1 MKMSNGLFGRGR
13 TLAAAIAVSTL
24 GLLAGSA
31 TSASAITGAIA
42 SSVSSTVAVS
52 PAYTV
57 EDLGVFS
64 DGGGAT
70 LATGI
75 NAAGDVT
82 GYGDHATPGYTAFR
96 WSQGTLTDLASLG
109 CGSQGNAINDS
120 SVVVGFSNVTCAESD
135 KAGFASNGNSIA
147 DIGSLFARPT
157 VAFGINGA
165 GQIVGTSVTEHGT
178 QRAFLSG
185 PGGVGL
191 QQVDSLATSEP
202 PGEQTLA
209 ARGVNAS
216 GEVVGISFFFDQ
228 TCGGFDAPFLFDG
241 STIEEL
247 GECSSGQANAINDA
261 GVAVG
266 FLSTSNGTHAFSYDG
281 TVHDLGVP
289 TGTSESEA
297 LAINASGTIV
307 GSALASQ
314 LSSPQAWV
322 SGPTGGIRLLDTLID
337 PSLGWNLRVAA
348 GINDSGQIAGYGAHN
363 GAIHAFRLTPAAPA
377 TLTTIAVAPAT
388 PTVAVG
394 ATQQFTATGTYSD
407 GSSADITS
415 SVTWSTAKSKVATI
429 DSSGLLTAVARGATN
444 VTASFRSSSASTTVN
459 VAPAVTLK
467 HLAVTPVKAKVPGG
481 SVQQFTA
488 TGTYSDG
495 STAEVTS
502 AVAWSTANPAVATID
517 ASGQLTGVDQGRT
530 TVTAA
535 LGPIAAST
543 TVTIGPKTLV
553 SVLIAP
559 SNADAAAG
567 STVKFTATGTFADGT
582 TADLTSAGTWA
593 SSNTAAG
600 TIGTHTGLAR
610 ARKNGTTTITFA
622 QGSISATATLTVG
635 AIVGTE

>member
-1 MKMSNGLFGRGR
+1 MSEGLFGRGK
-13 TLAAAIAVSTL
+13 TLAAAIAVSML

-31 TSASAITGAIA
+31 TSASATIRATARP
-42 SSVSSTVAVS
+42 VSPSVAVS

-70 LATGI
+70 FATGI
-75 NAAGDVT
+75 DAAGDVS
-82 GYGDHATPGYTAFR
+82 GYGDHATPGDTAFR
-96 WSQGTLTDLASLG
+96 WSQGTLTDLGSLG

-120 SVVVGFSNVTCAESD
+120 GVVVGFSNVTCAESD
-135 KAGFASNGNSIA
+135 KAGFASNGNSIS

-157 VAFGINGA
+157 VAYGINGT
-165 GQIVGTSVTEHGT
+165 GQIVGTSVTDHGT

-202 PGEQTLA
+202 PGAQTLA
-209 ARGVNAS
+209 ARGVNAN

-241 STIEEL
+241 STIQEL
-247 GECSSGQANAINDA
+247 GVCSSGQGNAINDA

-266 FLSTSNGTHAFSYDG
+266 FLSTPGGTHAFSYDG
-281 TVHDLGVP
+281 AMHDLGVP

-314 LSSPQAWV
+314 LSPPQAWV
-322 SGPTGGIRLLDTLID
+322 SGPTGGMQLLDTLID

-377 TLTTIAVAPAT
+377 TLSGITVAPAT
-388 PTVAVG
+388 PTVSIG

-407 GSSADITS
+407 GSSADLTAV
-415 SVTWSTAKSKVATI
+415 VTWSSTKSKVATI
-429 DSSGLLTAVARGATN
+429 DSSGLLTAVARGATK
-444 VTASFRSSSASTTVN
+444 VTATSGSSSASTMVT

-467 HLAVTPVKAKVPGG
+467 HLAVTPVKAKIPGG

-495 STAEVTS
+495 STADVTS
-502 AVAWSTANPAVATID
+502 AVAWSTADPTVATID
-517 ASGQLTGVDQGRT
+517 ASGQLTSVNQGRT
-530 TVTAA
+530 TVTATMGA
-535 LGPIAAST
+535 VTAST

-553 SVLIAP
+553 SVVVAPNNANVAPGATQQFIAR
-559 SNADAAAG
+559 
-567 STVKFTATGTFADGT
+567 GTFADGT
-582 TADLTSAGTWA
+582 TADLTTAGTWA
-593 SSNTAAG
+593 SSNTSTG
-600 TIGTHTGLAR
+600 TIGTRTGLAR

-635 AIVGTE
+635 TIVGTE